1 MNLNRIG
8 LRLAIAFTIAI
19 CLGVSASSLAQT
31 TTPTTPTT
39 TTPTTTPDL
48 NQLIDQFGGF
58 FGLGDTG
65 GITTTPPT
73 TGDTPDTPTDPG
85 TGDGMGTGPQPT
97 IVSNQFTTT
106 SGGALNARRPGLMVQ
121 YAISVQNGTTMPE
134 GNYVDEP
141 NFFQSVFDE
150 IGLNMIE
157 SISGLIQ
164 SLNLLGSVGDIF
176 NPGGGTGGVGF
187 PGAATT
193 GGGTTT
199 PIS

>member
-1 MNLNRIG
+1 MKLNRIG
-8 LRLAIAFTIAI
+8 LGQGIVTASAVCLAI
-19 CLGVSASSLAQT
+19 SASSFAQT
-31 TTPTTPTT
+31 TTTPPTT
-39 TTPTTTPDL
+39 TTPTLTVL
-48 NQLIDQFGGF
+48 NPLIDQFGGF
-58 FGLGDTG
+58 FALGCTTGTG
-65 GITTTPPT
+65 GITTTPTTTDTGTPT
-73 TGDTPDTPTDPG
+73 PPPTGDD
-85 TGDGMGTGPQPT
+85 MGTGPQPT
-97 IVSNQFTTT
+97 IVGNQFTTT
-106 SGGALNARRPGLMVQ
+106 TGGALNARRPGLMIQ
-121 YAISVQNGTTMPE
+121 RSFAIQSGSEMPD

-141 NFFQSVFDE
+141 NFAQSVFNE

-176 NPGGGTGGVGF
+176 NPGGGTGGGGF